1 MRSHRVAIRSR
12 SSKITILFLQISRFE
27 LLKPASHQ
35 EIMQGYVVIA
45 FRSGVQSTT
54 TLQVTERTWTNH
66 LWIHT
71 RLLSKTRGAIEK
83 YKYMTCCQNSIIRN
97 RPDVIEIESKS
108 DTGREIWR
116 TSELIATHM
125 LITWRDIFTHTGV
138 IILKLFR
145 INKKKIKAKQ

>member
-1 MRSHRVAIRSR
+1 MRSHRIAIRSR

-71 RLLSKTRGAIEK
+71 RLLKKTLKTRGAIEK
-83 YKYMTCCQNSIIRN
+83 YKYMTCCLNSIIRN
-97 RPDVIEIESKS
+97 RPNVIEIESKS
-108 DTGREIWR
+108 DTGREIWS

-125 LITWRDIFTHTGV
+125 LITWRDIFTNTE
-138 IILKLFR
+138 
-145 INKKKIKAKQ
+145 

>member
-1 MRSHRVAIRSR
+1 MDQ
-12 SSKITILFLQISRFE
+12 SSVD
-27 LLKPASHQ
+27 SHQ
-35 EIMQGYVVIA
+35 TSQKD
-45 FRSGVQSTT
+45 
-54 TLQVTERTWTNH
+54 
-66 LWIHT
+66 
-71 RLLSKTRGAIEK
+71 SKTRGAIEK

-125 LITWRDIFTHTGV
+125 LITWRHIFTDTGV
-138 IILKLFR
+138 IIFKLFR